1 MKIYMALLLTR
12 AISITEVTIKLAVL
26 FGPWY
31 ITPRTRLPSVVCTVC
46 DRIFTSCNTKLL

>member
-1 MKIYMALLLTR
+1 MALLLTR

-31 ITPRTRLPSVVCTVC
+31 ITPRTRLSSVVCTVC